1 MYSGIE
7 LLGHMVV
14 LSSVFWETSIL
25 LFTVAAQI
33 YISTFLHILPNIC
46 YLSTFLIVAIWSGVK
61 WYLIVLSVWI
71 SLIISGVEH
80 LFMCQLAIC
89 ISSLEKYLFSSSFYF
104 FKLGCLLFDVE
115 LHDNPILIIS
125 CANICPPFIRLYFH
139 FLDGFLCFEKA
150 FKFN

>member
-1 MYSGIE
+1 MYPGVE

-14 LSSVFWETSIL
+14 LSLVFWETSIL

-46 YLSTFLIVAIWSGVK
+46 YLPTFLIVAIWTAK
-61 WYLIVLSVWI
+61 WYLIVVFVCI

-89 ISSLEKYLFSSSFYF
+89 ISSLEKYLFSSSAQFLIELLICFYYF
-104 FKLGCLLFDVE
+104 VLSCMSSLYIFYNNILSDIAFADIFSHSEGC
-115 LHDNPILIIS
+115 
-125 CANICPPFIRLYFH
+125 
-139 FLDGFLCFEKA
+139 
-150 FKFN
+150 